1 MNKTLIVLFLSSLMT
16 LIALALVTIIQRF
29 FAVIAG
35 SIITSVVLIR
45 LSLAEKMSLGDL
57 LSAGI
62 AITSLG
68 SFLLNVA
75 YYFVWSYMGE
85 LQGARPILETLIMI
99 VRSGV
104 FFYMF
109 VLDLIMSLTSTL
121 AVISVVSLF
130 YFGE

>member
-1 MNKTLIVLFLSSLMT
+1 MT
-16 LIALALVTIIQRF
+16 LIALALITIIQRF
-29 FAVIAG
+29 LAVIAG

-68 SFLLNVA
+68 SFLFNVA